1 MADDHVAGVQA
12 VDQDRADELLGGEA
26 RKLERV
32 LHDEHG
38 VQAKLAEGLELVL
51 QPHDQLGRALRPV
64 DLRRMGVERH
74 GDRPGAVHPCGPDEL
89 GQHLLVA
96 AVDAVEIADS
106 DNGRTKVVGD
116 LGRIVPDVDHQ
127 PRLLLPDRKHVR
139 VPIQAPELSKITRI
153 RPAPRTAAEPAPAVI
168 YRRAGVPDY
177 DAGAAV
183 RRREPAP
190 LPRKSAPPAD
200 QKEYALTD
208 IHDLL
213 DQIPVDQIAA
223 LLGTDTASAQAAVET
238 AVPTLLAGLQNNA
251 QAPDGAAS
259 LESALAQHQDGLTD
273 GGVDATQVDTADGEK
288 IVSHV
293 FGGQQ
298 DQVASQLAG
307 TANLGG
313 AGGDLVRR
321 LLPILA
327 PIIMSYLAKKILGGQ
342 QGGGPASPLPGGT
355 GAGGAGRRGGAGGAG
370 GIDLGSIL
378 GGILGGAAVGPVPEG
393 RAREASGTFL
403 AASWAAASRSK
414 RSRQR
419 RRSPPNRL
427 VKERRRSRRRSAP

>member
-1 MADDHVAGVQA
+1 M
-12 VDQDRADELLGGEA
+12 
-26 RKLERV
+26 
-32 LHDEHG
+32 
-38 VQAKLAEGLELVL
+38 
-51 QPHDQLGRALRPV
+51 
-64 DLRRMGVERH
+64 
-74 GDRPGAVHPCGPDEL
+74 
-89 GQHLLVA
+89 
-96 AVDAVEIADS
+96 
-106 DNGRTKVVGD
+106 
-116 LGRIVPDVDHQ
+116 
-127 PRLLLPDRKHVR
+127 
-139 VPIQAPELSKITRI
+139 
-153 RPAPRTAAEPAPAVI
+153 
-168 YRRAGVPDY
+168 
-177 DAGAAV
+177 
-183 RRREPAP
+183 
-190 LPRKSAPPAD
+190 
-200 QKEYALTD
+200 TD

-213 DQIPVDQIAA
+213 AQIPVDQIAA
-223 LLGTDTASAQAAVET
+223 LLGTDTASARAAVET

-342 QGGGPASPLPGGT
+342 QGEGQASPLPGGT
-355 GAGGAGRRGGAGGAG
+355 DAGGAGGGAAGGAG

-378 GGILGGAAVGPVPEG
+378 GGILGGAAGAGGQGQGGLGDILGGILGGGQPQGAQPRDALVPEPMNDSTSQQPAEPLGQPTRQSGAPVPGELI
-393 RAREASGTFL
+393 EVDL
-403 AASWAAASRSK
+403 PE
-414 RSRQR
+414 
-419 RRSPPNRL
+419 SPDEKP
-427 VKERRRSRRRSAP
+427 